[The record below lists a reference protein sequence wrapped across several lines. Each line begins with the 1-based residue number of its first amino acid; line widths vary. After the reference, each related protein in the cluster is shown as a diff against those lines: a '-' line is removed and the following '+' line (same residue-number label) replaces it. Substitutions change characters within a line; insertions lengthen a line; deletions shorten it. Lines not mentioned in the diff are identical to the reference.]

1 VAVYEP
7 RSATS
12 RRATFQR
19 EFADALAGADEVV
32 VGQLFAPDRIPPA
45 ERLDVERL
53 AADVRGHGTAAR
65 VCPDVDAIVAH
76 VVERVQPGDCVAVFS
91 SGGFGGVHEKLL
103 HRLGDPIMPAR
114 PQDMRRVREI
124 LERTNLG
131 GRDLGD
137 ERAGDVLVV
146 ADESGLVGCV
156 AVEIHDEAATLRS
169 LAVVP
174 ERRGRGLG
182 WMLADSAV
190 ARARGA
196 GVKRLYLL
204 TETASDFFAEKF
216 GFRSIDRGAVDGAV
230 AASQHF
236 REAAQRAVV
245 MRLDLSA

>member
-1 VAVYEP
+1 MKQERELPVW
-7 RSATS
+7 RSLMYVPVNVDKFVDKAHT
-12 RRATFQR
+12 R
-19 EFADALAGADEVV
+19 GADVIQLDLEDSVPPAQKEHARTLVEKAAARVRRGGADVV
-32 VGQLFAPDRIPPA
+32 VRINQP
-45 ERLDVERL
+45 LSL
-53 AADVRGHGTAAR
+53 AVRDLEHS

-190 ARARGA
+190 A
-196 GVKRLYLL
+196 
-204 TETASDFFAEKF
+204 
-216 GFRSIDRGAVDGAV
+216 
-230 AASQHF
+230 ASQHF